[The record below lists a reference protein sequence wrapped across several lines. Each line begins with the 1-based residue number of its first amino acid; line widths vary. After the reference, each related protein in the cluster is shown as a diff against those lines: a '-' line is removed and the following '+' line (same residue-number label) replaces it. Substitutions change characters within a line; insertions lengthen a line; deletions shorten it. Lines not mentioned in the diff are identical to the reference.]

1 MKDWTLW
8 VVVIAILAGSA
19 IISIALAAVGE
30 PQSAWFW
37 CEVIGM
43 EVCG

>member
-8 VVVIAILAGSA
+8 IAVIGSLAGSA
-19 IISIALAAVGE
+19 IFSIALAAAGE
-30 PQSAWFW
+30 PQSVWLW
-37 CEVIGM
+37 CDVIGM